1 MTKKE
6 KFTIT
11 TFWILFSRS
20 YDAYCTFQLTP
31 DLSKESNPLVTVL
44 GMTWTPLLLTVSI
57 LTIYA
62 LYAYYLATFKP
73 KDLLPKEKG
82 FTFSNIIAYT
92 YLGQKG
98 EWTSVFYK
106 VPKELSRFN
115 QYMGQNLTKYLV
127 FAGFVSTTMWLLIN
141 NTDFYTNIHSVTLI
155 YSILIIGCG
164 IITYKWSKQQYK
176 LYLTGQE

>member
-1 MTKKE
+1 
-6 KFTIT
+6 
-11 TFWILFSRS
+11 
-20 YDAYCTFQLTP
+20 
-31 DLSKESNPLVTVL
+31 
-44 GMTWTPLLLTVSI
+44 MTWTPLLLTISI

-141 NTDFYTNIHSVTLI
+141 NTDFYANIHSVTLI
-155 YSILIIGCG
+155 YLILIIGCG

>member
-44 GMTWTPLLLTVSI
+44 GVTWTPLLLTVSI

>member
-1 MTKKE
+1 
-6 KFTIT
+6 
-11 TFWILFSRS
+11 
-20 YDAYCTFQLTP
+20 
-31 DLSKESNPLVTVL
+31 
-44 GMTWTPLLLTVSI
+44 MTWTPLLLDLSI

-141 NTDFYTNIHSVTLI
+141 NTDFYANIHSVTLI
-155 YSILIIGCG
+155 YLILIIGCG

>member
-106 VPKELSRFN
+106 VQTELSRFN

-164 IITYKWSKQQYK
+164 IITYKWNKQQYK